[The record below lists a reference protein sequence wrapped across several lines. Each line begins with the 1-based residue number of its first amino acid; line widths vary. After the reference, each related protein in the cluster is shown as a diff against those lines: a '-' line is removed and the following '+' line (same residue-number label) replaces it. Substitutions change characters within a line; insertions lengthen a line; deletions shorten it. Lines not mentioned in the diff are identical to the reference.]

1 MFKTT
6 CLILFLL
13 PLLTV
18 STSIEVDGNG
28 NTMDQQRRT
37 GGGIG
42 SHHNRA
48 NNKQKRRKKRKR
60 PRLPP
65 KIRKIV
71 KAKNKKAISLAKA
84 NDLRGAA
91 KMFEEV
97 VDLSPNDSQYLNNLA
112 VTYMRLKLYHLAEQI
127 LRRARKAN
135 RDDPDPLKN
144 LKDLRDYLPDSLP
157 HPNHLPQLH
166 TVRKFV
172 RVPYKDFHLEKYKNY
187 RNGNLPYVLTG
198 AMDHWNFA
206 FDNWSLEYFM
216 KKYPEARVEHYSRN
230 MVQETVKP
238 TFQDIKLAY
247 NDMTAKSKW
256 YKDKPG
262 VYVQWNMNVKLWNE
276 ILLDAMS
283 GSGSSSGS
291 GDDGDDGDDD
301 DRNEERED
309 EDEDEDD
316 EDDEEEQEK
325 EQNKFPDISKITKL
339 SNLPKNMQLPSVFT
353 LDDVWFDECFDGKE
367 DIINNFMIG
376 THWRMLLIGSDGA
389 GMFNHRDILRS
400 SSFQAQIVGTKRWHL
415 CGPSEDQYMYKAGD
429 INTFNPN
436 YTEFPKMKD
445 ANCFDD
451 WVSPGEMMFYGRD
464 WWHHTEVLSDSK
476 DGRPSISITGT
487 LTDQNNY
494 KSMITELSRECGL
507 DLPDGTSTSN
517 LGKRIHIGSNVCS
530 NIQKCFD
537 KWETD
542 WGSIENNYDLLN
554 GKSDKFE
561 KLSKQY
567 PKLDELVEEAED
579 DDWGNIDPEDGDEWE

>member
-1 MFKTT
+1 
-6 CLILFLL
+6 
-13 PLLTV
+13 
-18 STSIEVDGNG
+18 
-28 NTMDQQRRT
+28 
-37 GGGIG
+37 
-42 SHHNRA
+42 
-48 NNKQKRRKKRKR
+48 KKRKR

-216 KKYPEARVEHYSRN
+216 NKYPEARVEHYSRN

-283 GSGSSSGS
+283 GSGDSGGS

-309 EDEDEDD
+309 EDEDE
-316 EDDEEEQEK
+316 
-325 EQNKFPDISKITKL
+325 
-339 SNLPKNMQLPSVFT
+339 
-353 LDDVWFDECFDGKE
+353 
-367 DIINNFMIG
+367 
-376 THWRMLLIGSDGA
+376 
-389 GMFNHRDILRS
+389 
-400 SSFQAQIVGTKRWHL
+400 
-415 CGPSEDQYMYKAGD
+415 
-429 INTFNPN
+429 
-436 YTEFPKMKD
+436 
-445 ANCFDD
+445 
-451 WVSPGEMMFYGRD
+451 
-464 WWHHTEVLSDSK
+464 
-476 DGRPSISITGT
+476 
-487 LTDQNNY
+487 
-494 KSMITELSRECGL
+494 
-507 DLPDGTSTSN
+507 
-517 LGKRIHIGSNVCS
+517 
-530 NIQKCFD
+530 
-537 KWETD
+537 
-542 WGSIENNYDLLN
+542 
-554 GKSDKFE
+554 
-561 KLSKQY
+561 
-567 PKLDELVEEAED
+567 
-579 DDWGNIDPEDGDEWE
+579 